1 MTNDDRHIGRGFDS
15 VHDTIG
21 VYRILLQ
28 AMARPGT
35 VGSIREQAD
44 QLPLPASADRTG
56 LAIALTLLDGTIRFA
71 SRLKSEEALVT
82 SIRGQTMS
90 RPVDPAG
97 ADYVFADGDLG
108 EAEIRTIAGQLR
120 RGTLP
125 EPELG
130 ATLIV
135 RVEELSEASIDQAM
149 WIAAGPGI
157 KEKVGFDTAG
167 LSTVWFA
174 ERERLNA
181 EYPLGIDLIAYDRHG
196 HILALPR
203 TTKIKEGIQEWAMSL

>member
-1 MTNDDRHIGRGFDS
+1 MTNDDRHIDEGFDS

-35 VGSIREQAD
+35 VGSIREQAG
-44 QLPLPASADRTG
+44 QLPLPAFADRTG
-56 LAIALTLLDGTIRFA
+56 LAIALTLLDGTVRFA
-71 SRLKSEEALVT
+71 SRLKTGEALVT
-82 SIRGQTMS
+82 AIRGQTMS
-90 RPVDPAG
+90 RPTDPAG

-108 EAEIRTIAGQLR
+108 EAEIRTITGQLR
-120 RGTLP
+120 CGTLP

-135 RVEELSEASIDQAM
+135 QVNELSEAPVDQAM

-157 KEKVGFDTAG
+157 NDQVGFDAAG
-167 LSTVWFA
+167 LSPIWMV
-174 ERERLNA
+174 ERKRLNA

-203 TTKIKEGIQEWAMSL
+203 TTKIKEENQEWAMSL